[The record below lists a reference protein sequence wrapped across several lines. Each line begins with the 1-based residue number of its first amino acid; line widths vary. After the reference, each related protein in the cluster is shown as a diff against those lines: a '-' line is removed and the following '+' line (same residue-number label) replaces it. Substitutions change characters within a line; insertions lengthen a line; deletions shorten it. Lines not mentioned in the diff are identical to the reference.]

1 MSGLL
6 SAPTL
11 FVSGLLLL
19 VLFTGGLLAYRL
31 KIPDVIIFLL
41 IGIMIGLFMEESE
54 LMHYAAEI
62 GIVLLFF
69 MLGME
74 FPIKVLGRMARDIYI
89 PGLIDLVLSF
99 GVTFF
104 IALFMGLDVTSAML
118 VGGVVYATSSS
129 ITAKML
135 QKSNRLIN
143 DESGF
148 MLGLLIFEDVVAPIL
163 VAVIASM
170 YLSGGISGMQLF
182 IVFVKIAA
190 LIAVAIFLARM
201 VFTRLRPFIGRL
213 LDEDFFILFII
224 GFSLSYAGLALW
236 LGLSEVLGAFLA
248 GIMFAEVKQSKDLQN
263 HTRNMRDL
271 LIPVFF
277 IYFGTTIDVTEG
289 LPMIPLLSVLLVW
302 SIVAKIAVGYFG
314 GQVYGLDIKQSWT
327 AGFSLTQRGEFS
339 IIIAA
344 LAATELKTFSGMF
357 IFFSAVA
364 GILLFEM
371 APQIAARLA
380 AMRKAGGSP

>member
-19 VLFTGGLLAYRL
+19 VLFIGGLLAYRL

-41 IGIMIGLFMEESE
+41 LGIMIGLFMEESE

-104 IALFMGLDVTSAML
+104 IALFMGLDITSAML

-148 MLGLLIFEDVVAPIL
+148 MLGLLIFEDMVAPIL

-170 YLSGGISGMQLF
+170 YLSGGISGVQLF

-190 LIAVAIFLARM
+190 LIAVAIFLARV

-224 GFSLSYAGLALW
+224 GFSLLYAGLTLW

-248 GIMFAEVKQSKDLQN
+248 GIMFAEVRQSKDLQN

-289 LPMIPLLSVLLVW
+289 VPMIPLLSVLLVW

-314 GQVYGLDIKQSWT
+314 GQIYGLGIKQSWT

-357 IFFSAVA
+357 IFFCAVA

>member
-224 GFSLSYAGLALW
+224 GFSLLYAGLALW

-380 AMRKAGGSP
+380 AMRRAGGS

>member
-19 VLFTGGLLAYRL
+19 VLFIGGLLAYRL

-41 IGIMIGLFMEESE
+41 LGIMIGLFMEESE

-135 QKSNRLIN
+135 QKRNRLIN

-170 YLSGGISGMQLF
+170 YLSGGISGVQLF
-182 IVFVKIAA
+182 IVFAKIAA
-190 LIAVAIFLARM
+190 LIAVAIFLARV

-224 GFSLSYAGLALW
+224 GFSLLYAGLALW

-248 GIMFAEVKQSKDLQN
+248 GIMFAEVGQSKDLQN

-289 LPMIPLLSVLLVW
+289 VPMIPLLSVLLVW

-314 GQVYGLDIKQSWT
+314 GQIYGLDIKQSWI

-371 APQIAARLA
+371 APQIATRLA
-380 AMRKAGGSP
+380 AMRRAGGS

>member
-289 LPMIPLLSVLLVW
+289 VPMIPLLSVLLVW

-380 AMRKAGGSP
+380 AMRKAGGS

>member
-19 VLFTGGLLAYRL
+19 VLFIGGLLAYRL

-41 IGIMIGLFMEESE
+41 LGIMIGLFMEESE

-135 QKSNRLIN
+135 QKRNRLIN

-170 YLSGGISGMQLF
+170 YLSGGISGVQLF

-190 LIAVAIFLARM
+190 LIAVAIFLARV

-224 GFSLSYAGLALW
+224 GFSLLYAGLALW

-248 GIMFAEVKQSKDLQN
+248 GIMFAEVGQSKDLQN

-289 LPMIPLLSVLLVW
+289 VPMIPLLSVLLVW

-314 GQVYGLDIKQSWT
+314 GQIYGLDIKQSWI

-371 APQIAARLA
+371 APQIATRLA
-380 AMRKAGGSP
+380 AMRRAGGS

>member
-190 LIAVAIFLARM
+190 LIALAIFLARM

-289 LPMIPLLSVLLVW
+289 VPMIPLLSVLLVW

-371 APQIAARLA
+371 APQIATRLA
-380 AMRKAGGSP
+380 AMRRAGGS

>member
-1 MSGLL
+1 MAWL

>member
-190 LIAVAIFLARM
+190 LIAVAIFLATM

-289 LPMIPLLSVLLVW
+289 VPMIPLLSVLLVW

-380 AMRKAGGSP
+380 AMRKAGGS

>member
-1 MSGLL
+1 MSEFLT
-6 SAPTL
+6 APTL

-19 VLFTGGLLAYRL
+19 ALFIGGLLSYWL
-31 KIPDVIIFLL
+31 KMPDVIIFLL
-41 IGIMIGLFMEESE
+41 LGIMIGLFIEESE
-54 LMHYAAEI
+54 LMHYAAEV

-74 FPIKVLGRMARDIYI
+74 FPIKVLGRMARDIYR

-104 IALFMGLDVTSAML
+104 IAVFMGLDVTSALL

-143 DESGF
+143 EESDF
-148 MLGLLIFEDVVAPIL
+148 MLGILIFEDVVAPIL

-170 YLSGGISGMQLF
+170 YLSGGISGMQLL
-182 IVFVKIAA
+182 IVFVKITV
-190 LIAVAIFLARM
+190 LIAVAILLARVM
-201 VFTRLRPFIGRL
+201 FTRLRPFIARL

-224 GFSLSYAGLALW
+224 GFALFYAGLALW

-271 LIPVFF
+271 LIPIFF

-289 LPMIPLLSVLLVW
+289 VPMIPLLSILLVW
-302 SIVAKIAVGYFG
+302 SIVAKVAVGYFG
-314 GQVYGLDIKQSWT
+314 GQIYGLNIKQSWT

-364 GILLFEM
+364 GILLFEL
-371 APQIAARLA
+371 APQIATRLA
-380 AMRKAGGSP
+380 GMRKT

>member
-380 AMRKAGGSP
+380 AMRKAGGS

>member
-19 VLFTGGLLAYRL
+19 VLFIGGLLAYRL

-41 IGIMIGLFMEESE
+41 LGIMIGLFMEESE

-135 QKSNRLIN
+135 QKRNRLIN

-170 YLSGGISGMQLF
+170 YLSGGISGVQLF

-190 LIAVAIFLARM
+190 LIAVAIFLARV

-224 GFSLSYAGLALW
+224 GFSLLYAGLALW

-248 GIMFAEVKQSKDLQN
+248 GIMFAEVGQSKDLQN

-289 LPMIPLLSVLLVW
+289 VLMIPLLSVLLVW

-314 GQVYGLDIKQSWT
+314 GQIYGLDIKQSWI

-371 APQIAARLA
+371 APQIATRLA
-380 AMRKAGGSP
+380 AMRRAGGS

>member
-19 VLFTGGLLAYRL
+19 VLFIGGLLAYRL

-41 IGIMIGLFMEESE
+41 LGIMIGLFMEESE

-170 YLSGGISGMQLF
+170 YLSGGISGVQLS

-190 LIAVAIFLARM
+190 LIAVAIFLARV
-201 VFTRLRPFIGRL
+201 VFTRLRSFIGRL

-224 GFSLSYAGLALW
+224 GFSLLYAGLALW

-248 GIMFAEVKQSKDLQN
+248 GIMFAEVRQSKDLQN

-289 LPMIPLLSVLLVW
+289 VPMIPLLSVLLVW
-302 SIVAKIAVGYFG
+302 SIVAKIAAGYFG
-314 GQVYGLDIKQSWT
+314 GQIYGLDIKQSWT